1 MIDEH
6 VFSID
11 DKIFKSTTFDK
22 NNFKVI
28 FYLRNKGLVLP
39 GQFRLAGFINW
50 SILHLQLYTQ
60 NTKR

>member
-39 GQFRLAGFINW
+39 GQFRLAGFIN
-50 SILHLQLYTQ
+50 
-60 NTKR
+60 